1 MQHVEILE
9 LLVAELYL
17 ENKAQLLP
25 KERQYI
31 IIGDVHGCID
41 ELKTLLKK
49 QGFIINERTGLIEL
63 NSKNEHKSIVLLGD
77 FIDKASEEKLTET
90 IKFVHQ
96 NFYHL
101 NQNQK
106 RFYLIRGNHEE
117 MVYRYIIN
125 DPTLE
130 ITPKRLEQKEKY
142 YNTVALLEKNN
153 RLKKLFLELYSECS
167 IWLKYTYNEHFS
179 ATLTHAPCPEE
190 FLTKDTQ
197 EATSKMVKCISRSK
211 HKDMK
216 LDDLIPYAHQEAQDN
231 HHYHI
236 FGHLSQ
242 PDIRHYKNRI
252 CIDTSAIYG
261 DTLSCAIIQEES
273 LTFDSV
279 AFENKQKPATQT
291 YNKLFDF

>member
-1 MQHVEILE
+1 M
-9 LLVAELYL
+9 
-17 ENKAQLLP
+17 LLP
-25 KERQYI
+25 SNNEYI

-41 ELKTLLKK
+41 ELKTLLNK
-49 QGFIINERTGLIEL
+49 QGLSIDSKGYIES
-63 NSKNEHKSIVLLGD
+63 NDQNKHKSIVLLGD
-77 FIDKASEEKLTET
+77 FIDKANEEKLTQT

-117 MVYRYIIN
+117 MVYRYITN

-130 ITPKRLEQKEKY
+130 ITPKRLEKKAKY

-153 RLKKLFLELYSECS
+153 RLKKLFLELYEECS

-179 ATLTHAPCPEE
+179 ATLTHAPCPEIH
-190 FLTKDTQ
+190 LTKND
-197 EATSKMVKCISRSK
+197 EASSKKMVKCISRSK
-211 HKDMK
+211 HKGIK
-216 LDDLIPYAHQEAQDN
+216 LDDLIPYTHQEAQDN
-231 HHYHI
+231 KHYHI

-242 PDIRHYKNRI
+242 PNIRHYKNKI

-261 DTLSCAIIQEES
+261 DTLSCAIIQEER
-273 LTFDSV
+273 LAFDSV
-279 AFENKQKPATQT
+279 PFENKQKPATQT
-291 YNKLFDF
+291 YNKLFDFSY